1 MGGNL
6 YTRNVFWELYGGM
19 GNHHAR
25 NVFWE
30 LYGGMGN
37 HHARNVFWELYDG
50 TNLAWGTTTRVM
62 YCGSCMAAQISR
74 GEPLRA

>member
-1 MGGNL
+1 MMLSRFFMGGNL
-6 YTRNVFWELYGGM
+6 Y
-19 GNHHAR
+19 AR

-30 LYGGMGN
+30 LYGG
-37 HHARNVFWELYDG
+37 A
-50 TNLAWGTTTRVM
+50 NLAWGTSTRVM